1 MLRLLGKS
9 NKTSE
14 SSQETRRSWTNIV
27 GNVFRRSE
35 VDDEFWEDLEEGLIV
50 SDVGVETSMD
60 LVEKTRDEARW
71 RGARTP
77 DAVYDL
83 LRSEISSMLSDDS
96 TDGSFDEDGPVA
108 VMVVGVNGSGKTT
121 SIGKLAQAAKSD
133 GRVPLIA
140 AADTFRA
147 GAISQLA
154 IWAERTDTMFVSS
167 TAGADP
173 GSVVYDALN
182 AAKSRGADFVV
193 IDTAGR
199 LHTAHNLMEELKKIR
214 RILDRHAN
222 EFSPRVLLVIDGNT
236 GQNGVTQAKE
246 FTQAVGCDGVI
257 LTKLDSTAKG
267 GVILAIRG
275 EMGLPVRYIGTGEGI
290 DDIAQFDPHQFAET
304 ILPSNRA

>member
-1 MLRLLGKS
+1 MLRLLGR
-9 NKTSE
+9 NRKTSE

-35 VDDEFWEDLEEGLIV
+35 VDDEFWEELEEALIV
-50 SDVGVETSMD
+50 ADVGVETSME
-60 LVEKTRDEARW
+60 LVEKIQDEARW

-77 DAVYDL
+77 EAVYEL
-83 LRSEISSMLSDDS
+83 LRVEIAAMLSE
-96 TDGSFDEDGPVA
+96 DGTAGGFDEDGPVA

-121 SIGKLAQAAKSD
+121 SIGKLAQAAKAD

-147 GAISQLA
+147 GAIAQLEV
-154 IWAERTDTMFVSS
+154 WAERTNTMFVSS
-167 TAGADP
+167 SAGADP

-214 RILDRHAN
+214 RILDRYA
-222 EFSPRVLLVIDGNT
+222 EDFAPRVLLVIDGNT
-236 GQNGVTQAKE
+236 GQNGVTQAKL
-246 FTQAVGCDGVI
+246 FTEAVGCDGVI

-275 EMGLPVRYIGTGEGI
+275 EMGLPVRYIGTGEGV
-290 DDIAQFDPHQFAET
+290 DDIAPFNPQEFAET
-304 ILPSNRA
+304 ILPVD

>member
-1 MLRLLGKS
+1 MLRLLGRNK
-9 NKTSE
+9 KTSE
-14 SSQETRRSWTNIV
+14 SSQETRRSWTNVV
-27 GNVFRRSE
+27 GGVFRRSQI
-35 VDDEFWEDLEEGLIV
+35 DADFWEDLEEALIV
-50 SDVGVETSMD
+50 ADVGVSTSIE
-60 LVEKTRDEARW
+60 LVEKIQDEARW

-77 DAVYDL
+77 DTVYEL
-83 LRSEISSMLSDDS
+83 LRAEISGMLADNDAAA
-96 TDGSFDEDGPVA
+96 SFDEDGPVA

-147 GAISQLA
+147 GAISQLE

-167 TAGADP
+167 SAGADP

-182 AAKSRGADFVV
+182 AAKSRKADFVV

-199 LHTAHNLMEELKKIR
+199 LHTAHNLMEELKKMR
-214 RILDRHAN
+214 RILDRHA
-222 EFSPRVLLVIDGNT
+222 EDFVPRVLLVIDGNT
-236 GQNGVTQAKE
+236 GQNGVTQAKLFSE
-246 FTQAVGCDGVI
+246 AVGCDGVI

-275 EMGLPVRYIGTGEGI
+275 EMGLPVRYIGTGEGV
-290 DDIAQFDPHQFAET
+290 DDFAVFDPRAFAET
-304 ILPSNRA
+304 ILPAA

>member
-1 MLRLLGKS
+1 MLRLLGRNK
-9 NKTSE
+9 KTSE
-14 SSQETRRSWTNIV
+14 SSQETRRSWTNVV
-27 GNVFRRSE
+27 GGVFRRSQ
-35 VDDEFWEDLEEGLIV
+35 VDADFWEDLEEALIV
-50 SDVGVETSMD
+50 ADVGVATSME
-60 LVEKTRDEARW
+60 LVEKVQDEAKW

-77 DAVYDL
+77 NAVYEL
-83 LRSEISSMLSDDS
+83 LRSEISSMLVDEDS
-96 TDGSFDEDGPVA
+96 AAGFEEDGPVA

-121 SIGKLAQAAKSD
+121 SIGKLVQAAKSD

-154 IWAERTDTMFVSS
+154 IWAERTDTMFVSAS
-167 TAGADP
+167 AGADP
-173 GSVVYDALN
+173 GSVVFDALG

-199 LHTAHNLMEELKKIR
+199 LHTAHNLMEELKKMR
-214 RILDRHAN
+214 RILDRHA
-222 EFSPRVLLVIDGNT
+222 EDFTPRVLLVIDGNT
-236 GQNGVTQAKE
+236 GQNGVTQAKL
-246 FTQAVGCDGVI
+246 FTEAVGCDGVI

-290 DDIAQFDPHQFAET
+290 DDIAVFDPQAFAET
-304 ILPSNRA
+304 ILPSA

>member
-1 MLRLLGKS
+1 MLRLLGR
-9 NKTSE
+9 NRKTSE

-35 VDDEFWEDLEEGLIV
+35 VDDEFWEELEEALIV
-50 SDVGVETSMD
+50 ADVGVETSIE
-60 LVEKTRDEARW
+60 LVEKIQDEARW

-77 DAVYDL
+77 EAVYEL
-83 LRSEISSMLSDDS
+83 LRVEIAGMLSE
-96 TDGSFDEDGPVA
+96 DGSAGGFDEDGPVA

-121 SIGKLAQAAKSD
+121 SIGKLAQAAKVD

-147 GAISQLA
+147 GAIAQLEV
-154 IWAERTDTMFVSS
+154 WAERTDTMFVSS
-167 TAGADP
+167 SAGADP

-214 RILDRHAN
+214 RILDRYA
-222 EFSPRVLLVIDGNT
+222 EDFAPRVLLVIDGNT
-236 GQNGVTQAKE
+236 GQNGVTQAKL
-246 FTQAVGCDGVI
+246 FTEAVGCDGVI

-275 EMGLPVRYIGTGEGI
+275 DMGLPVRYIGTGEGVE
-290 DDIAQFDPHQFAET
+290 DIAPFNPQEFAET
-304 ILPSNRA
+304 ILPID

>member
-1 MLRLLGKS
+1 MLRLLGRRD
-9 NKTSE
+9 KTSE
-14 SSQETRRSWTNIV
+14 LSAETRRSWTNLV
-27 GNVFRRSE
+27 GGVFRRTK
-35 VDDEFWEDLEEGLIV
+35 VDDEFWEDLEEALIV
-50 SDVGVETSMD
+50 ADVGVETAMQ
-60 LVEKTRDEARW
+60 LVEKIQDEARW
-71 RGARTP
+71 RGERTP
-77 DAVYDL
+77 DAVYEL
-83 LRSEISSMLSDDS
+83 LRTEISEMLIDDEA
-96 TDGSFDEDGPVA
+96 TAAFDEDSPVA

-147 GAISQLA
+147 GAISQLET
-154 IWAERTDTMFVSS
+154 WAQRTDTMFVSS

-182 AAKSRGADFVV
+182 AAKSRAADFVV

-199 LHTAHNLMEELKKIR
+199 LHTAHNLMEELKKMR
-214 RILDRHAN
+214 RILDRHSSD
-222 EFSPRVLLVIDGNT
+222 FKPRVLLVIDGNT
-236 GQNGVTQAKE
+236 GQNGVTQAKV
-246 FTQAVGCDGVI
+246 FTEAVGCDGVI

-290 DDIAQFDPHQFAET
+290 DDIAPFDPRGFAET
-304 ILPSNRA
+304 ILPDA

>member
-1 MLRLLGKS
+1 MLRLFGRDKR
-9 NKTSE
+9 TSE
-14 SSQETRRSWTNIV
+14 SSQETGRSWTHIV

-35 VDDEFWEDLEEGLIV
+35 VDDEFWEDLEEALIV
-50 SDVGVETSMD
+50 ADVGVATSME
-60 LVEKTRDEARW
+60 LVEKIQDEARW

-77 DAVYDL
+77 EAVYEL
-83 LRSEISSMLSDDS
+83 LRAEIAKTLSEDGSA
-96 TDGSFDEDGPVA
+96 GSFDEDGPVA

-121 SIGKLAQAAKSD
+121 SIGKLAQAAKVD

-147 GAISQLA
+147 GAISQLE

-167 TAGADP
+167 SAGADP

-199 LHTAHNLMEELKKIR
+199 FHTAHNLMEELKKMR
-214 RILDRHAN
+214 RILDRYA
-222 EFSPRVLLVIDGNT
+222 EDFAPRVLLVIDGNT
-236 GQNGVTQAKE
+236 GQNGVTQAKL
-246 FTQAVGCDGVI
+246 FTEAVGCDGVI

-275 EMGLPVRYIGTGEGI
+275 EIGLPVRYIGTGEGV
-290 DDIAQFDPHQFAET
+290 DDIAPFDPQEFAET
-304 ILPSNRA
+304 ILPAD